1 METIPCLILFSSLQI
16 LAFSSASPEHTL
28 GTGSFLSV
36 EEYEKPFLISPSNTF
51 SFGFYETGDNA
62 FSLSI
67 WFTNTV
73 EKTVVWAANSE
84 SPVNGHGSK
93 LSFTQEGSLVLSDEK
108 GFVVWDSKTML
119 GQDSRVALLD
129 TGNLVITDSKGSVV
143 WQSFDS
149 PTDTL
154 LPLQLLTKDK
164 RLVSGYYSLYYD
176 TDNVL
181 RLIYNGPEISS
192 PYWPNPSESIF
203 DFGRTNYNSSR
214 IGVLDNT
221 GHFTSS
227 DGLNIIASDSGL
239 GINRRLTIDQDGNLK
254 LYSLNKVEKSWIVT
268 WEAMPQHCDVHG
280 LCGRNSIC
288 EYSPGPRC
296 SCLPGYEM
304 ADLENWSKGC
314 QPMFTNNYGQAIG
327 QVIFVEMRHVEFY
340 GYDTGFNISVSLED
354 CEEFCSQQ
362 RSCVA
367 YSYHAGSGYCYTKG
381 MLYNGRKTQSITGST
396 YFKLPKTC
404 NISEV
409 KQHGLTCRHSH
420 STYEMHRQH
429 GKWLYFYTCAAIF
442 GGLELF
448 FTTTACLFLRS
459 KQNIPKSVMDGYE
472 LMTEHFR
479 KFSYRELKEATGNF
493 KEELGRGGSGVVY
506 RGVLDRKKVVT
517 VKRLTNATEAEEE
530 FQSEISVIGRI
541 NHVNL
546 VRTWGYCSEGK
557 HKLLV
562 YDYVE
567 NESLDKHLF
576 ESIDAKKLLR
586 WNQRFTIALGTAR
599 GLAYLHH
606 ECLEWVV
613 HCDVKPEN
621 ILLTQDF
628 EVKIADFG
636 LAKLSKRDCSCL
648 QLSHMRGTVGY
659 MAPEWA
665 LNLPINAKVDV
676 FSYGIVLLEIVM
688 GARISSQTTTE
699 GEKLDLTQIVEA
711 LKQVVACGDVTHIV
725 DAKLHGQF
733 NHLQA
738 MEMVKI
744 SLSCIGERT
753 KRPTMDEITKALMA
767 CGDEDKYAD
776 CTE

>member
-1 METIPCLILFSSLQI
+1 M
-16 LAFSSASPEHTL
+16 
-28 GTGSFLSV
+28 V

-181 RLIYNGPEISS
+181 RLIYNGPDISS

-268 WEAMPQHCDVHG
+268 WEAMPQLCDIHG
-280 LCGRNSIC
+280 LCGTNSIC
-288 EYSPGPRC
+288 EYSPDPRC

-304 ADLENWSKGC
+304 ADQENWSKGC
-314 QPMFTNNYGQAIG
+314 QPMFRTNYS
-327 QVIFVEMRHVEFY
+327 QVAEQVMFVEMRQVKFY
-340 GYDTGFNISVSLED
+340 GFVMGFNTSISLED
-354 CEEFCSQQ
+354 CEKLCSEKH
-362 RSCVA
+362 SCLA
-367 YSYHAGSGYCYTKG
+367 FSYGIGEGSCYTEIQLFSGK
-381 MLYNGRKTQSITGST
+381 KTPSTTMIHST
-396 YFKLPKTC
+396 YVKLPKTA
-404 NISEV
+404 NISDV
-409 KQHGLTCRHSH
+409 KQYDLICKPNSV
-420 STYEMHRQH
+420 YEMHQDDKR
-429 GKWLYFYTCAAIF
+429 WFYYYTSIAIF

-448 FTTTACLFLRS
+448 FITTACLFLRS
-459 KQNIPKSVMDGYE
+459 KQNIPKSVIDGYE
-472 LMTEHFR
+472 LMTEHFK
-479 KFSYRELKEATGNF
+479 KFSYRELKAATGNF
-493 KEELGRGGSGVVY
+493 REELGRGGSGVVY
-506 RGVLDRKKVVT
+506 RGVLDKKRVVA
-517 VKRLTNATEAEEE
+517 VKRLANATEAEEE
-530 FQSEISVIGRI
+530 FQAEISIIGRI

-546 VRTWGYCSEGK
+546 VRTWGFCSEGK
-557 HKLLV
+557 DKLLV

-576 ESIDAKKLLR
+576 ESIGEKRLHR
-586 WNQRFTIALGTAR
+586 WSQRFTIALGTAR

-636 LAKLSKRDCSCL
+636 LAKLSKRDFSCL

-665 LNLPINAKVDV
+665 LNLPINTKVDV

-688 GARISSQTTTE
+688 GARISSQTSAE
-699 GEKLDLTQIVEA
+699 GEKLDLAQIVEA
-711 LKQVVACGDVTHIV
+711 LKQVVACGDVTRIV